1 MANQNPFSAFTAQNP
16 FADMMKNMSQ
26 FQMPQMPQMPTMTM
40 PSMPQMPSMPNFDM
54 GQVMNVGRRN
64 AEAYSAASQAM
75 AESAQAISRRQAELA
90 RAQVEKFLKT
100 TKDMLVNG
108 SPEIN
113 TTKQVEFAKTM
124 FESSLNNMR
133 EVGELVTKS
142 GFEVFDVLN
151 RRASESLEE
160 MTNTAQTAKASTSST
175 NSKRKAA

>member
-1 MANQNPFSAFTAQNP
+1 MANQFQNP
-16 FADMMKNMSQ
+16 FADMMKNFSQ
-26 FQMPQMPQMPTMTM
+26 MQAPT
-40 PSMPQMPSMPNFDM
+40 MPQMPSLDVNHM
-54 GQVMNVGRRN
+54 MNVGRRN
-64 AEAYSAASQAM
+64 AEACSAAGQAM
-75 AESAQAISRRQAELA
+75 AESVQAISRRQAELA
-90 RAQVEKFLKT
+90 RAHVEKFLKT

-151 RRASESLEE
+151 RRASESIEE
-160 MTNTAQTAKASTSST
+160 MTQQAAPASTST
-175 NSKRKAA
+175 KRKAA